1 MIRTFLNAKI
11 HGAICTEVDLNYEGS
26 ILIDEDWIDEV
37 GLLVH
42 EQVDV
47 YNKTNGNRHTTY
59 VLPLPRGS
67 NAVSVNGAGAH
78 LTEVGDELIICSY
91 IQLNDNE
98 ETLSNRLLLKE
109 HILYSKVLEEI
120 IGEKLIIN
128 ENEIFYKNSLL
139 NKPMLFE

>member
-1 MIRTFLNAKI
+1 MIRTLLGSKI
-11 HGAICTEVDLNYEGS
+11 HGAICTDVDLDYEGS

-37 GLLVH
+37 GLLIN

-67 NAVSVNGAGAH
+67 NEVSVNGAGAH

-91 IQLNDNE
+91 IQLDESN
-98 ETLSNRLLLKE
+98 ETLPLNHKPKIKIIDPKDRAYRQLLGLLPEDMGGE
-109 HILYSKVLEEI
+109 HR
-120 IGEKLIIN
+120 
-128 ENEIFYKNSLL
+128 
-139 NKPMLFE
+139 

>member
-1 MIRTFLNAKI
+1 M
-11 HGAICTEVDLNYEGS
+11 GAICTDVDLDYEGS

-67 NAVSVNGAGAH
+67 NEVSVNEVDH
-78 LTEVGDELIICSY
+78 LTNIGDELIICSY
-91 IQLNDNE
+91 IYLDDNYEVLPLRHEPQIKIIDPKDRMYRELLGLN
-98 ETLSNRLLLKE
+98 
-109 HILYSKVLEEI
+109 
-120 IGEKLIIN
+120 
-128 ENEIFYKNSLL
+128 
-139 NKPMLFE
+139 

>member
-91 IQLNDNE
+91 IQYDENN
-98 ETLSNRLLLKE
+98 ETLYMLELNTQPGMTQTSLSPEQADYCGININDVIK
-109 HILYSKVLEEI
+109 ILLEEASY
-120 IGEKLIIN
+120 EC
-128 ENEIFYKNSLL
+128 
-139 NKPMLFE
+139 

>member
-1 MIRTFLNAKI
+1 MTRCFLNSKI
-11 HGAICTEVDLNYEGS
+11 HGAVCTDVDLDYEGS
-26 ILIDEDWIDEV
+26 ILIDEDWMDEV

-91 IQLNDNE
+91 IQYDENN
-98 ETLSNRLLLKE
+98 ETLPLNLLSFVKKDNQIYLTHELYNRFLLFL
-109 HILYSKVLEEI
+109 
-120 IGEKLIIN
+120 LI
-128 ENEIFYKNSLL
+128 Y
-139 NKPMLFE
+139 

>member
-1 MIRTFLNAKI
+1 MTRCFLNSKI
-11 HGAICTEVDLNYEGS
+11 HGAVCTDVDLDYEGS
-26 ILIDEDWIDEV
+26 ILIDEDWMDEV

-91 IQLNDNE
+91 IQYDENN
-98 ETLSNRLLLKE
+98 ETLPLNHKPKIKIIDPKDKLYRKLLE
-109 HILYSKVLEEI
+109 LE
-120 IGEKLIIN
+120 
-128 ENEIFYKNSLL
+128 
-139 NKPMLFE
+139 

>member
-11 HGAICTEVDLNYEGS
+11 HGAVCTEVDLNYEGS

-98 ETLSNRLLLKE
+98 ETLSNNILSHEPKIKIIDPKDKLYRKLLE
-109 HILYSKVLEEI
+109 LE
-120 IGEKLIIN
+120 
-128 ENEIFYKNSLL
+128 
-139 NKPMLFE
+139 

>member
-1 MIRTFLNAKI
+1 MVSMMTRCFLNSKI
-11 HGAICTEVDLNYEGS
+11 HGAVCTDVDLNYEGS
-26 ILIDEDWIDEV
+26 ILIDEDWMDEV

-98 ETLSNRLLLKE
+98 ETLSNNSFKLK
-109 HILYSKVLEEI
+109 ISANEI
-120 IGEKLIIN
+120 I
-128 ENEIFYKNSLL
+128 
-139 NKPMLFE
+139 

>member
-11 HGAICTEVDLNYEGS
+11 HGCVCTDVDLDYEGS
-26 ILIDEDWIDEV
+26 ILIDEDWLDEV

-67 NAVSVNGAGAH
+67 NEVSVNGAGAH

-91 IQLNDNE
+91 IQLDDNM
-98 ETLSNRLLLKE
+98 ETLQQGKLVHEPTVKIIDPKDKLYRELL
-109 HILYSKVLEEI
+109 
-120 IGEKLIIN
+120 G
-128 ENEIFYKNSLL
+128 L
-139 NKPMLFE
+139 N

>member
-11 HGAICTEVDLNYEGS
+11 HGCICTDVDLDYEGS

-37 GLLVH
+37 GLLIH

-67 NAVSVNGAGAH
+67 NEVSVNGAGAH

-91 IQLNDNE
+91 IQLDDNM
-98 ETLSNRLLLKE
+98 ETLQQGKLVHEPKVKIIDPKDKLYRELL
-109 HILYSKVLEEI
+109 
-120 IGEKLIIN
+120 G
-128 ENEIFYKNSLL
+128 L
-139 NKPMLFE
+139 N

>member
-1 MIRTFLNAKI
+1 MIRTLLGAKI
-11 HGAICTEVDLNYEGS
+11 HGCICTDVDLDYEGS

>member
-11 HGAICTEVDLNYEGS
+11 HGCVCTDVDLDYEGS
-26 ILIDEDWIDEV
+26 ILIDEDWLDEV

-67 NAVSVNGAGAH
+67 NEVSVNGAGAH

-91 IQLNDNE
+91 IQLDDNM
-98 ETLSNRLLLKE
+98 ETLQQGKLVHEPKVKIIDPKDKLYRELLGLD
-109 HILYSKVLEEI
+109 
-120 IGEKLIIN
+120 
-128 ENEIFYKNSLL
+128 
-139 NKPMLFE
+139 

>member
-91 IQLNDNE
+91 IQLNDNYLSISLIFSDRNKIDFSFSLFTNIHFIF
-98 ETLSNRLLLKE
+98 TLLR
-109 HILYSKVLEEI
+109 Y
-120 IGEKLIIN
+120 
-128 ENEIFYKNSLL
+128 
-139 NKPMLFE
+139 